1 MADLGG
7 RRYRATVSLFSMQ
20 GSDGANGCSVDVCEV
35 EEDCAHT
42 VQYLGM
48 CTNCGKDMTM

>member
-1 MADLGG
+1 MELMG
-7 RRYRATVSLFSMQ
+7 R
-20 GSDGANGCSVDVCEV
+20 SVDVCEV

>member
-7 RRYRATVSLFSMQ
+7 GCYRAPVSKFSIE
-20 GSDGANGCSVDVCEV
+20 GAMELMGRSVDVCEV